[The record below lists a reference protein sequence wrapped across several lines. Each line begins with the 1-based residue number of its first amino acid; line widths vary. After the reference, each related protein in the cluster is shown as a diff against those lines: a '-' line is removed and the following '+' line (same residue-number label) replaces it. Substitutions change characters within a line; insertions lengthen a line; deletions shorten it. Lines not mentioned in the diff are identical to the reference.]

1 MEKCFS
7 GETSKDIGGNVES
20 DFDYNLF
27 LHTFATEIRDMHRL
41 AADVDNFLRARCF
54 ARCIRKQ
61 NKKSNNKKNK
71 KYEKDDFRPRG
82 NVRNDNEC

>member
-1 MEKCFS
+1 MGIRLTEKCFS

-20 DFDYNLF
+20 DFDDSPF
-27 LHTFATEIRDMHRL
+27 LHTFASE
-41 AADVDNFLRARCF
+41 
-54 ARCIRKQ
+54 
-61 NKKSNNKKNK
+61 NKTKSLTIKKNK